1 MGACVCH
8 CRGGSTCDC
17 APLAGARQRRASS
30 SAHSDDMAKFG
41 EGPDPMPRWLGR
53 VLAAIVTFVGPK
65 GIEFAKYSGEGR
77 PPLR

>member
-1 MGACVCH
+1 
-8 CRGGSTCDC
+8 
-17 APLAGARQRRASS
+17 
-30 SAHSDDMAKFG
+30 MAKFG